1 MHTLEQVMRS
11 RRLLTAHPGDTVY
24 DVARRMTAARVG
36 AVTVLDEDRLVGV
49 FSERDLMTRV
59 VVPGLDP
66 ETTRLGDVMTREV
79 VTAELNE
86 DRDSCLDK
94 MQRTGCR
101 HLPVLVQ
108 GRVLAMISI
117 RDLLWDEIEE
127 QVEEIRQLRAYVWQT
142 PPT

>member
-36 AVTVLDEDRLVGV
+36 AVTVLDEERLVGV

-66 ETTRLGDVMTREV
+66 TTTRLGDVMTREV
-79 VTAELNE
+79 VTAELEE

>member
-11 RRLLTAHPGDTVY
+11 RRLLTAHPGD
-24 DVARRMTAARVG
+24 
-36 AVTVLDEDRLVGV
+36 VTLLEDERLVGV
-49 FSERDLMTRV
+49 FTERDLMTRV

-66 ETTRLGDVMTREV
+66 ETTRVGDVMTREIL
-79 VTAELNE
+79 TADLHE

-94 MQRTGCR
+94 MQRAGCR

-108 GRVLAMISI
+108 GRVLAMISM

-142 PPT
+142 PPA

>member
-1 MHTLEQVMRS
+1 MHTLEQVLRS
-11 RRLLTAHPGDTVY
+11 RRLLTAHPDDKVY
-24 DVARRMTAARVG
+24 DVVNRMTAARVG
-36 AVTVLDEDRLVGV
+36 AVTVLDEERLAGV

-66 ETTRLGDVMTREV
+66 RRTRVGDVMTREV
-79 VTAELNE
+79 ITADLRE

-101 HLPVLVQ
+101 HLPVLAN
-108 GRVLAMISI
+108 GHVLAMISM

-142 PPT
+142 PPA